1 MIESTHF
8 GEYGGCFVPE
18 TLMAALEE
26 LESGFRT
33 IVPGSE
39 FQGEMNYYLHEYAGR
54 MTPLTYCRN
63 VSRDLGCRVYLKRE
77 DLLHSGAHK
86 LNNALGQ
93 ALLAKL
99 MGKSRLIAETGAGQH
114 GVATAIAGAALG
126 MRVEVYMGEED
137 ISRQA
142 LNVTRMRMLG
152 ATVIPVKSGSR
163 TLKDAINEA
172 LRDWVA
178 NVRDTHY
185 LIGSV
190 VGPHPF
196 PTLVRDFQTVIGRET
211 RAQILEKEER
221 LPDAI
226 VACVGGG
233 SNANAIAPARLIANP
248 GCYPTSVTLALLPL
262 IRAGL
267 LEIGSDIISD
277 SKSGATGAGR
287 GVKPEM
293 MFSEVAANFRPYN
306 PILHRHAPEMCQEIG
321 WDLNNFTF
329 VPHLLPI
336 NRGILST
343 MYVRFHQPV
352 SAAQIEA
359 EYERRYSKHPFVR
372 ILGGQRLPELRAV
385 QHTNFCDIGFRLTD
399 KGRRGVIFSAID
411 NLVKGAS
418 GQAVQNFNLM
428 HGLDEHTGLL

>member
-1 MIESTHF
+1 MIESTRF

-26 LESGFRT
+26 LESGFKT

-39 FQGEMNYYLHEYAGR
+39 FQAEMNYYLHEYAGR

-126 MRVEVYMGEED
+126 MRVDVYMGEED

-142 LNVTRMRMLG
+142 LNVTRMRMFG

-178 NVRDTHY
+178 NVRETHY

-211 RAQILEKEER
+211 RAQILEREER

-233 SNANAIAPARLIANP
+233 SNAIGMFTPFMRDRTALFGAEAGGEGLEGKHGATLCCGKPGVLHGTYTYLIQDAF
-248 GCYPTSVTLALLPL
+248 GQILESHSVS
-262 IRAGL
+262 AGL
-267 LEIGSDIISD
+267 DYPGVGPEHSYLKDNGRVTYQAVTDKEAIDSFLYLSRTEGIIPALESAHAVSLAREISPGMDKDDILVINLS
-277 SKSGATGAGR
+277 GR
-287 GVKPEM
+287 GDKDVAH
-293 MFSEVAANFRPYN
+293 VAAF
-306 PILHRHAPEMCQEIG
+306 
-321 WDLNNFTF
+321 
-329 VPHLLPI
+329 
-336 NRGILST
+336 
-343 MYVRFHQPV
+343 
-352 SAAQIEA
+352 
-359 EYERRYSKHPFVR
+359 
-372 ILGGQRLPELRAV
+372 
-385 QHTNFCDIGFRLTD
+385 
-399 KGRRGVIFSAID
+399 KGVC
-411 NLVKGAS
+411 L
-418 GQAVQNFNLM
+418 
-428 HGLDEHTGLL
+428 

>member
-1 MIESTHF
+1 MIESTRF

-39 FQGEMNYYLHEYAGR
+39 FQAEMNYYLHEYAGR

-142 LNVTRMRMLG
+142 LNVTRMQMLG

-178 NVRDTHY
+178 NVRETHY

-233 SNANAIAPARLIANP
+233 SNAIGMFTPFLRDRTALFGAEAGGEGLEGKHGATLCGGKPGVLHGTYTYLIQDAF
-248 GCYPTSVTLALLPL
+248 GQILESHSVS
-262 IRAGL
+262 AGL
-267 LEIGSDIISD
+267 DYPGVGPEHSYLKDNGRVTYRAVTDKEAIDSFLFLSRKEGIIPALESAHAVSLAREISPGMEKDDILVINLS
-277 SKSGATGAGR
+277 GR
-287 GVKPEM
+287 GDKDVAH
-293 MFSEVAANFRPYN
+293 VAAFAGEC
-306 PILHRHAPEMCQEIG
+306 L
-321 WDLNNFTF
+321 
-329 VPHLLPI
+329 
-336 NRGILST
+336 
-343 MYVRFHQPV
+343 
-352 SAAQIEA
+352 
-359 EYERRYSKHPFVR
+359 
-372 ILGGQRLPELRAV
+372 
-385 QHTNFCDIGFRLTD
+385 
-399 KGRRGVIFSAID
+399 
-411 NLVKGAS
+411 
-418 GQAVQNFNLM
+418 
-428 HGLDEHTGLL
+428 

>member
-1 MIESTHF
+1 MIESTRF

-18 TLMAALEE
+18 TLMGALEE

-33 IVPGSE
+33 IVPSSE
-39 FQGEMNYYLHEYAGR
+39 FQAEMNYYLHEYAGR

-178 NVRDTHY
+178 NVRETHY

-211 RAQILEKEER
+211 RAQILEKEGR

-233 SNANAIAPARLIANP
+233 SNAIGMFTPFLRDRTALFGAEAGGEGLEGKHGATLCGGKPGVLHGTYSYLIQDAF
-248 GCYPTSVTLALLPL
+248 GQILESHSVS
-262 IRAGL
+262 AGL
-267 LEIGSDIISD
+267 DYPGVGPEHSYLKDNGMVTYRAVTDKEAIDSFLYLSRKEGIIPALESAHAVSLAREISPGMEKDDILVINLS
-277 SKSGATGAGR
+277 GR
-287 GVKPEM
+287 GDKDVAH
-293 MFSEVAANFRPYN
+293 VAAFAGEC
-306 PILHRHAPEMCQEIG
+306 L
-321 WDLNNFTF
+321 
-329 VPHLLPI
+329 
-336 NRGILST
+336 
-343 MYVRFHQPV
+343 
-352 SAAQIEA
+352 
-359 EYERRYSKHPFVR
+359 
-372 ILGGQRLPELRAV
+372 
-385 QHTNFCDIGFRLTD
+385 
-399 KGRRGVIFSAID
+399 
-411 NLVKGAS
+411 
-418 GQAVQNFNLM
+418 
-428 HGLDEHTGLL
+428 

>member
-1 MIESTHF
+1 MIESTRF

-26 LESGFRT
+26 LEIGLRT
-33 IVPGSE
+33 IVPGSD
-39 FQGEMNYYLHEYAGR
+39 FKQEMDYYLHEYAGR

-63 VSRDLGCRVYLKRE
+63 MSRDLGCRTYLKRE

-93 ALLAKL
+93 ALLAKC
-99 MGKSRLIAETGAGQH
+99 MGKTRIIAETGAGQH

-126 MRVEVYMGEED
+126 MQVEVYMGDED

-152 ATVIPVKSGSR
+152 ARVLPVSSGSR

-233 SNANAIAPARLIANP
+233 SNAIGMFTPFLSDRVRLFGAEAGGEGLDGKHGATLCRGRP
-248 GCYPTSVTLALLPL
+248 GILHGTYTYLIQDAFGQILESHSVS
-262 IRAGL
+262 AGL
-267 LEIGSDIISD
+267 DYPGVGPEHSCLKDNGRVTYQAVTDREAIDSFLYLSRTEGIIPALESAHAVSLARRIAGEMERDDILVINLS
-277 SKSGATGAGR
+277 GR
-287 GVKPEM
+287 GDKDVAQ
-293 MFSEVAANFRPYN
+293 VAA
-306 PILHRHAPEMCQEIG
+306 LAG
-321 WDLNNFTF
+321 DDL
-329 VPHLLPI
+329 
-336 NRGILST
+336 
-343 MYVRFHQPV
+343 
-352 SAAQIEA
+352 
-359 EYERRYSKHPFVR
+359 
-372 ILGGQRLPELRAV
+372 
-385 QHTNFCDIGFRLTD
+385 
-399 KGRRGVIFSAID
+399 
-411 NLVKGAS
+411 
-418 GQAVQNFNLM
+418 
-428 HGLDEHTGLL
+428 

>member
-1 MIESTHF
+1 MIESTRF

-33 IVPGSE
+33 IIPGSE
-39 FQGEMNYYLHEYAGR
+39 FQEEMNYYLHEYAGR

-126 MRVEVYMGEED
+126 MQVEVYMGEED

-211 RAQILEKEER
+211 RAQILKKEER

-233 SNANAIAPARLIANP
+233 SNAIGMFTPFLHDRTALFGAEAGGEGLEGKHGATLCGGKPGVLHGTYTYLIQDAF
-248 GCYPTSVTLALLPL
+248 GQILESHSVS
-262 IRAGL
+262 AGL
-267 LEIGSDIISD
+267 DYPGVGPEHSYLKDRGRVTYRPVTDQEAIDSFLYLSRTEGIIPALESAHAVSLARGIASGMEKDDILVINLS
-277 SKSGATGAGR
+277 GR
-287 GVKPEM
+287 GDKDVAH
-293 MFSEVAANFRPYN
+293 VAAFAGEC
-306 PILHRHAPEMCQEIG
+306 L
-321 WDLNNFTF
+321 
-329 VPHLLPI
+329 
-336 NRGILST
+336 
-343 MYVRFHQPV
+343 
-352 SAAQIEA
+352 
-359 EYERRYSKHPFVR
+359 
-372 ILGGQRLPELRAV
+372 
-385 QHTNFCDIGFRLTD
+385 
-399 KGRRGVIFSAID
+399 
-411 NLVKGAS
+411 
-418 GQAVQNFNLM
+418 
-428 HGLDEHTGLL
+428 